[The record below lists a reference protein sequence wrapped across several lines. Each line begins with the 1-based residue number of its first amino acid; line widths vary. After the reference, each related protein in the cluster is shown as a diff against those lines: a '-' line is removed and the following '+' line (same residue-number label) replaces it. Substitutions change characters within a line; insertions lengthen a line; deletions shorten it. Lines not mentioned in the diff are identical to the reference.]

1 MSVPTVKPSAHSA
14 SPLAS
19 YRGDIPMEHCNACGA
34 QRFPWLGSPH
44 YKCHANFVRMV
55 WGEDGRWHEIP
66 EPHTAEE
73 FELQYLKDGYDNHEF
88 PDFHPRKLAKK

>member
-1 MSVPTVKPSAHSA
+1 
-14 SPLAS
+14 
-19 YRGDIPMEHCNACGA
+19 
-34 QRFPWLGSPH
+34 
-44 YKCHANFVRMV
+44 MV
-55 WGEDGRWHEIP
+55 WGEDSRWHEIP